1 LKSLILQI
9 CDGVKLHELCVGCH
23 GDVMLNE
30 NGIACFSTPCTRHL
44 LAFNVLL
51 LYHIVYL
58 FNLVKFKDYG
68 LTLFDVYQLF
78 GSIY

>member
-1 LKSLILQI
+1 
-9 CDGVKLHELCVGCH
+9 
-23 GDVMLNE
+23 MLNE
-30 NGIACFSTPCTRHL
+30 NGIACFPTPCTRHL
-44 LAFNVLL
+44 LAFYVLL
-51 LYHIVYL
+51 LYHKVYL